1 MRAVIQRC
9 TNANIIIDDKE
20 EKNIDQGFVIYLG
33 LTHNDTL
40 EDINYIIK
48 KIVNLRVFEDE
59 NGKMNLSIRDINGS
73 VMIVSQF
80 TLYANTKKGNRPS
93 FERSMKFDEAKELY
107 DRFIDEFKK
116 ENINYVTGNFGSYM
130 KVSYTNDG
138 PVTIIIDS
146 KEDL

>member
-1 MRAVIQRC
+1 MRTVIQRC

-59 NGKMNLSIRDINGS
+59 NEKMNLSIRDINGS

-93 FERSMKFDEAKELY
+93 FERSMKFEEAKELY
-107 DRFIDEFKK
+107 DRFIEEFKK

>member
-1 MRAVIQRC
+1 MRTVIQRC
-9 TNANIIIDDKE
+9 TKANIIIDEKE

-59 NGKMNLSIRDINGS
+59 NEKMNLSIRDINGS

-93 FERSMKFDEAKELY
+93 FERSMKFEEAKELY
-107 DRFIDEFKK
+107 NVFIEEFKK

>member
-1 MRAVIQRC
+1 MRTVIQRC

-59 NGKMNLSIRDINGS
+59 NEKMNLSIRDINGS

-107 DRFIDEFKK
+107 DRFIEEFKK

>member
-1 MRAVIQRC
+1 MRVVLQRSKNSKV
-9 TNANIIIDDKE
+9 TINNKVNGSIDHGYVLLVGFTDGDNETIIDRM
-20 EKNIDQGFVIYLG
+20 
-33 LTHNDTL
+33 
-40 EDINYIIK
+40 IK
-48 KIVNLRVFEDE
+48 KIINLRVFEDE
-59 NGKMNLSIRDINGS
+59 NEKMNLSIRDINGS

-107 DRFIDEFKK
+107 DRFIEEFKK

>member
-1 MRAVIQRC
+1 MRTVIQRC
-9 TNANIIIDDKE
+9 TNANIIIDEKE

-59 NGKMNLSIRDINGS
+59 NEKMNLSIRDINGS

-93 FERSMKFDEAKELY
+93 FERSMKFEEAKELY
-107 DRFIDEFKK
+107 NVFIEEFKK
-116 ENINYVTGNFGSYM
+116 ENINFVTGNFGSYM